1 MKLSQT
7 DLNVITDD
15 QIDSVLFESIVL
27 QPCKAD
33 FAILCGTAP
42 EHVDFRIRIAASFF
56 SKGYADKLIVSGAA
70 VSDKSVTE
78 SEYMRKGLIA
88 LGVPVNAVIEEPRA
102 YDTIQNMTCSLTEI
116 CKRCDVFA
124 VKNIAVLTEPFHM
137 RRSLCLAK
145 LLLPKFVNVFP
156 YTEGIDAQR
165 AQWKTDERLN
175 NCVKTEIAILQ
186 SLISKGVIEDIDL
199 SE

>member
-1 MKLSQT
+1 MKLSQI
-7 DLNVITDD
+7 DLGAITDE
-15 QIDSVLFESIVL
+15 QIDGVLFGAITL
-27 QPCKAD
+27 PPYKAD

-42 EHVDFRIRIAASFF
+42 EYVDFRVRIAASFF
-56 SKGYADKLIVSGAA
+56 GNGYADKLIVSGAA

-78 SEYMRKGLIA
+78 SEYMRQKLIK
-88 LGVPVNAVIEEPRA
+88 LGVPSDAIIEERRA

-124 VKNIAVLTEPFHM
+124 VKSIAVITEPFHM
-137 RRSLCLAK
+137 RRSLCLAR
-145 LLLPKFVNVFP
+145 LLLPDFINVFP
-156 YTEGIDAQR
+156 YTEGIDVQR

-186 SLISKGVIEDIDL
+186 SLIGKGMIEDIEL
-199 SE
+199 